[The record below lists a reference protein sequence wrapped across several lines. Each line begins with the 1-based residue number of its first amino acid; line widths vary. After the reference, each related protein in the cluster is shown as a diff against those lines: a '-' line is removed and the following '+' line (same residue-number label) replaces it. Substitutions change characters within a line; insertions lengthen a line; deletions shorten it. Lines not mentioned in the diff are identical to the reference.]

1 MVKHAEESRVGVR
14 QGRLLSPELEIVH
27 RRGLV
32 GAPDEVEPLL
42 HRVLEHELRFIAFT
56 FCLEEGV
63 EVEAVVLA
71 AESHLANLVGH
82 LVGEHDHARKRLV
95 GVRLPRVIVWPRL
108 LGLLLVGVGPVEDLL
123 LDELAGVERPEG
135 RAREKEVVAS
145 HDGQV
150 ALVDLV
156 SGVDVADPCVDVLL
170 RVPLVLVLLLEERLG
185 VLVPGAEVVLVE
197 DDEVPVLLADPLVL
211 GLDAPRPF
219 ASEEVLEGAEAYDR
233 AGLIGRL
240 VLLGYVR
247 PARLLG
253 PADELPS
260 LEVDVRGEVLLP
272 CRLHRRL
279 EGQHQNTPEPHVLGE
294 LVGGEGL
301 PKAHLGVPQELGRAR
316 AALALDGAEVH
327 LGFFHRRRLLGSH
340 PEVARAPLD
349 VLRSVAHG
357 DVRGSHILDGAAE
370 PLRLLSAVVL

>member
-1 MVKHAEESRVGVR
+1 M
-14 QGRLLSPELEIVH
+14 IV
-27 RRGLV
+27 
-32 GAPDEVEPLL
+32 
-42 HRVLEHELRFIAFT
+42 
-56 FCLEEGV
+56 C
-63 EVEAVVLA
+63 
-71 AESHLANLVGH
+71 
-82 LVGEHDHARKRLV
+82 
-95 GVRLPRVIVWPRL
+95 PRL

-219 ASEEVLEGAEAYDR
+219 ASEEVLEGAEANDR
-233 AGLIGRL
+233 AGLVGRV
-240 VLLGYVR
+240 VLLGDVR
-247 PARLLG
+247 PARFLG

-260 LEVDVRGEVLLP
+260 LEVDMRGEVLLP
-272 CRLHRRL
+272 RGLYRRF
-279 EGQHQNTPEPHVLGE
+279 EGQHEHAPEPHVLG
-294 LVGGEGL
+294 
-301 PKAHLGVPQELGRAR
+301 
-316 AALALDGAEVH
+316 
-327 LGFFHRRRLLGSH
+327 
-340 PEVARAPLD
+340 
-349 VLRSVAHG
+349 
-357 DVRGSHILDGAAE
+357 
-370 PLRLLSAVVL
+370 